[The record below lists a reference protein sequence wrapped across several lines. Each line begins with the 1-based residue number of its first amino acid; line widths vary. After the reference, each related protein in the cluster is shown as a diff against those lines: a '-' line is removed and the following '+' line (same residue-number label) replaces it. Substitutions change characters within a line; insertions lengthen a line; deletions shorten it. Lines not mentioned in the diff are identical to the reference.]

1 MLGTARLLTF
11 AFRAFVLLLLIS
23 LLWATIA
30 KPYNQALVSVAGPLL
45 SDKISVKV
53 LGKHIVIA
61 GSESSSPVS
70 IDGYTLHFGLILMVV
85 LVLAAVGIGAVPRI
99 SWLLALAMGVFLLH
113 VVGVALLARGVAWI
127 SDASSSENSGRL
139 VFSMFAVFWGVLPV
153 AIGGTWCF
161 LYWIPRISH
170 PISKRDTPV
179 VQPRTRF

>member
-1 MLGTARLLTF
+1 M
-11 AFRAFVLLLLIS
+11 
-23 LLWATIA
+23 
-30 KPYNQALVSVAGPLL
+30 

-153 AIGGTWCF
+153 AIGGH
-161 LYWIPRISH
+161 LVL
-170 PISKRDTPV
+170 PILDTQDFTSNIQEGHASGPASDAILTKALC
-179 VQPRTRF
+179 QRNKASATTADPTLFSCIDEA